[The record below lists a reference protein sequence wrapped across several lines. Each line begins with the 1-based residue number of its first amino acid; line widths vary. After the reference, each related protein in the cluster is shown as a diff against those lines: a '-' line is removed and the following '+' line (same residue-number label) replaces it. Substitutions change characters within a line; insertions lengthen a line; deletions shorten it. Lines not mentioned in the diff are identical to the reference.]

1 MSRPELFGVNLGLRS
16 DDDPYRPVFGVM
28 VTIVVALVAVLV
40 ANLRRSDTGHKF
52 LSVRSNERA
61 AEAIAIDVARTKLL
75 GFAVSSFIAGLM
87 GTLIAYRFGSVS
99 ANSYTFFSSMVLLA
113 FAYLGGIASIS
124 GAVLAGVFA
133 SDGIGFK
140 ALDSGWARLGI
151 EFGRWE
157 IIVGAIGL
165 VFMAVKNPEG
175 LAGTVHRVGRRWAAR
190 RDRVP

>member
-1 MSRPELFGVNLGLRS
+1 
-16 DDDPYRPVFGVM
+16 
-28 VTIVVALVAVLV
+28 
-40 ANLRRSDTGHKF
+40 
-52 LSVRSNERA
+52 
-61 AEAIAIDVARTKLL
+61 
-75 GFAVSSFIAGLM
+75 
-87 GTLIAYRFGSVS
+87 
-99 ANSYTFFSSMVLLA
+99 MVLLA